1 MQSKVTR
8 IALVDDHSLL
18 RNGLSSLID
27 SFDGYKV
34 VLEADNG
41 RQFIEMVESGIE
53 PDIVLLDITMPVMNG
68 YETADWIR
76 MNRPS
81 LKILVLSMMDNDAAI
96 IRMLRCGAKG
106 FMLKDSKPAAFRQAL
121 NSIRDSGF
129 YINELVSG
137 KMLHFV
143 NNIDQK
149 QQQLNESTTHLTER
163 EIEFLKLACSEKTY
177 KEIAD
182 NMAISPRTVD
192 GYRDALF
199 EKLGVTTRV
208 GLVIYA
214 IRNGI
219 YMV

>member
-1 MQSKVTR
+1 MARSITK

-18 RNGLSSLID
+18 RNGLTSLID
-27 SFDGYKV
+27 SFDEYKV

-41 RQFIEMVESGIE
+41 KHFIEQLKPDNE

-68 YETADWIR
+68 YETAEWIR
-76 MNRPS
+76 ANLPS
-81 LKILVLSMMDNDAAI
+81 TRILVLSMMDNDAAI

-106 FMLKDSKPAAFRQAL
+106 FMLKDSKPSVFHQAL

-129 YINELVSG
+129 YLNDLVSG

-149 QQQLNESTTHLTER
+149 QPNNENSTHLTDR

-182 NMAISPRTVD
+182 QMDISPRTVD
-192 GYRDALF
+192 GYRDTLF

-214 IRNGI
+214 IKNGI

>member
-1 MQSKVTR
+1 MSRSITK

-18 RNGLSSLID
+18 RNGLTSLID
-27 SFDGYKV
+27 SFDDYEV

-41 RQFIEMVESGIE
+41 KHFIDQLKPETE

-68 YETADWIR
+68 YETAEWIR
-76 MNRPS
+76 INLPNAR
-81 LKILVLSMMDNDAAI
+81 ILVLSMMDNDAAI

-106 FMLKDSKPAAFRQAL
+106 FMLKDSKPSTFHQAL

-129 YINELVSG
+129 YINDLVSG

-149 QQQLNESTTHLTER
+149 QPNNENSTHLTDR

-182 NMAISPRTVD
+182 QMDISPRTVD

-214 IRNGI
+214 IKNGI

>member
-1 MQSKVTR
+1 
-8 IALVDDHSLL
+8 
-18 RNGLSSLID
+18 
-27 SFDGYKV
+27 
-34 VLEADNG
+34 
-41 RQFIEMVESGIE
+41 
-53 PDIVLLDITMPVMNG
+53 MNG
-68 YETADWIR
+68 YETAEWIR
-76 MNRPS
+76 FNLPNVR
-81 LKILVLSMMDNDAAI
+81 ILVLSMMDNDAAI

-106 FMLKDSKPAAFRQAL
+106 FMLKDSKPQAFRQAL

-129 YINELVSG
+129 YINDLVSG

-149 QQQLNESTTHLTER
+149 PNASENSTHLTER
-163 EIEFLKLACSEKTY
+163 EIEFLKHACTEKTY

-182 NMAISPRTVD
+182 VMDISPRTVD
-192 GYRDALF
+192 GYRDTLF
-199 EKLGVTTRV
+199 EKLEVTTRV

>member
-1 MQSKVTR
+1 MQSQVTR

-18 RNGLSSLID
+18 RNGLCSLID

-76 MNRPS
+76 INWPS

-106 FMLKDSKPAAFRQAL
+106 FMLKDSKPPAFRQAL
-121 NSIRDSGF
+121 NSIRDSGY

-149 QQQLNESTTHLTER
+149 QQQQKESSTHLTER

>member
-1 MQSKVTR
+1 MQSHITR

-18 RNGLSSLID
+18 RNGLCSLID
-27 SFDGYKV
+27 SFDDYKV

-41 RQFIEMVESGIE
+41 RQFIDLVQSGIE

-68 YETADWIR
+68 YETAEWIR
-76 MNRPS
+76 ANKPS
-81 LKILVLSMMDNDAAI
+81 IRILVLSMMDNDAAI

-106 FMLKDSKPAAFRQAL
+106 FMLKDSKPATFRQAL

-129 YINELVSG
+129 YINDLVSG

-149 QQQLNESTTHLTER
+149 QQSSTENSTHLTDR
-163 EIEFLKLACSEKTY
+163 EIEFLKHACSEKTY

-182 NMAISPRTVD
+182 NMDISPRTVD

-214 IRNGI
+214 IKNGI